1 MAINR
6 VLPRQ
11 RPKKKIKGY
20 QSWRNLTFLHWEIA
34 SEELEPLLP
43 SGLQLDLFQGKA
55 YIGIVPFEMKNIRPA
70 WCPQVLGFNFL
81 ETNVRTYVI
90 HNQEPGVFFFSLD
103 ANSYIAVKVA
113 RWIWHLPYFHSA
125 MTLSNKD
132 AIYNYTLKRTNKVQ
146 SQIKIEVSET
156 LPPSEADS
164 LEYFLLE
171 QYLLFTELRGQ
182 LLRGQVHHIPYP
194 VRQAELIDFEDQL
207 LEINNIGGISSSP
220 DLVHFSQG
228 VDVEI
233 YPLEPTGD

>member
-6 VLPRQ
+6 VLPRP
-11 RPKKKIKGY
+11 RPKKRINGY

-43 SGLQLDLFQGKA
+43 SGLKLDLFEGKA

-90 HNQEPGVFFFSLD
+90 HNQEPGVYFFSLD

-132 AIYNYTLKRTNKVQ
+132 AIYNYTLKRTDKVQ
-146 SQIKIEVSET
+146 SQIKIEVGET

-171 QYLLFTELRGQ
+171 RYLLFTELRGQ

-207 LEINNIGGISSSP
+207 LEINNIAGISSSP

-233 YPLEPTGD
+233 YPLEPTSD

>member
-43 SGLQLDLFQGKA
+43 SGLKLDLFEGKA

-103 ANSYIAVKVA
+103 ASSYIAVKVA

-132 AIYNYTLKRTNKVQ
+132 AIYNYTLKRTDKVQ

-171 QYLLFTELRGQ
+171 RYLLFTELRGQ

>member
-1 MAINR
+1 MVINR
-6 VLPRQ
+6 ILPRQ
-11 RPKKKIKGY
+11 RPKRKIKGY

-90 HNQEPGVFFFSLD
+90 HNQEPGVFFLSLD
-103 ANSYIAVKVA
+103 ANSYIAVKIA

-125 MTLSNKD
+125 MTFSNKD
-132 AIYNYTLKRTNKVQ
+132 AIYNYTLKRPDKVQ

-171 QYLLFTELRGQ
+171 RYLLFTELRGQ
-182 LLRGQVHHIPYP
+182 LLRGQVHHTPYP
-194 VRQAELIDFEDQL
+194 VHQAELIDFEDQL

>member
-1 MAINR
+1 MAITR

-132 AIYNYTLKRTNKVQ
+132 AIYNYTLKRTDKVQ

-171 QYLLFTELRGQ
+171 RYLLFTELRGQ

-207 LEINNIGGISSSP
+207 LEVNNLSLIHI
-220 DLVHFSQG
+220 
-228 VDVEI
+228 
-233 YPLEPTGD
+233 

>member
-103 ANSYIAVKVA
+103 ANSYIAVKIA

-125 MTLSNKD
+125 MTFSNKD
-132 AIYNYTLKRTNKVQ
+132 AIYNYTLKRPDKVQ

-171 QYLLFTELRGQ
+171 RYLLFTELRGQ
-182 LLRGQVHHIPYP
+182 LLRGRFITHPI
-194 VRQAELIDFEDQL
+194 LFIKL
-207 LEINNIGGISSSP
+207 N
-220 DLVHFSQG
+220 
-228 VDVEI
+228 
-233 YPLEPTGD
+233 

>member
-6 VLPRQ
+6 ILPRQ
-11 RPKKKIKGY
+11 RPKRKTKGY

-55 YIGIVPFEMKNIRPA
+55 YIGIVPFEMKKIRPA
-70 WCPQVLGFNFL
+70 WCPQALGFNFL

-103 ANSYIAVKVA
+103 ANSYIAVKIA

-132 AIYNYTLKRTNKVQ
+132 AVYNYTLKRTDKVQ

-171 QYLLFTELRGQ
+171 RYLLFTELRGQ

>member
-43 SGLQLDLFQGKA
+43 SGLKLDLFEGKA

-90 HNQEPGVFFFSLD
+90 HNQEPGVYFFSLD

-132 AIYNYTLKRTNKVQ
+132 AIYNYTLKRTDKVQ

-171 QYLLFTELRGQ
+171 RYLLFTELRGQ

>member
-6 VLPRQ
+6 ILPRQ
-11 RPKKKIKGY
+11 RPKKQIKGY

-103 ANSYIAVKVA
+103 ANSYIAVKIA

-125 MTLSNKD
+125 MTISNKD
-132 AIYNYTLKRTNKVQ
+132 AIYNYTLKRPDNVQ

-171 QYLLFTELRGQ
+171 RYLLFTELRGQ

-207 LEINNIGGISSSP
+207 LEINNIRGISSSP

-228 VDVEI
+228 VDVKI

>member
-132 AIYNYTLKRTNKVQ
+132 AVYNYTLKRTDKVQ

-171 QYLLFTELRGQ
+171 RYLLFTELRGQ

-207 LEINNIGGISSSP
+207 LEVNNIGGISSSP

>member
-132 AIYNYTLKRTNKVQ
+132 AVYNYTLKRTDKVQ

-171 QYLLFTELRGQ
+171 RYLLFTELRGQ
-182 LLRGQVHHIPYP
+182 LLRGHVHHIPYP

-207 LEINNIGGISSSP
+207 LEVNNIGGISSSP

>member
-1 MAINR
+1 MAIDR
-6 VLPRQ
+6 LLPRQ
-11 RPKKKIKGY
+11 RPGKKIKGY
-20 QSWRNLTFLHWEIA
+20 QSWRNLAFLHWEVA

-113 RWIWHLPYFHSA
+113 RWIWHLPYFRSA

-132 AIYNYTLKRTNKVQ
+132 AVYNYTLKRTDKVQ

-171 QYLLFTELRGQ
+171 RYLLFTELRGQ

-207 LEINNIGGISSSP
+207 LEVNNIGGISSSP

>member
-103 ANSYIAVKVA
+103 ASSYIAVKVA

-132 AIYNYTLKRTNKVQ
+132 AIYNYMLKRTDKVQ

-171 QYLLFTELRGQ
+171 RYLLFTELRGQ

>member
-1 MAINR
+1 MVINR
-6 VLPRQ
+6 ILPRQ
-11 RPKKKIKGY
+11 RPKRKIKGY

-55 YIGIVPFEMKNIRPA
+55 YIGIVPFEMKKIRPA
-70 WCPQVLGFNFL
+70 WCPQALGFNFL

-103 ANSYIAVKVA
+103 ANSYIAVKIA

-125 MTLSNKD
+125 MTFSNKD
-132 AIYNYTLKRTNKVQ
+132 AIYNYTLKRPDKVQ

-171 QYLLFTELRGQ
+171 RYLLFTELRGQ
-182 LLRGQVHHIPYP
+182 LLRGQVHHTPYP
-194 VRQAELIDFEDQL
+194 VHQAELIDFEDQL

>member
-6 VLPRQ
+6 ILPRQ
-11 RPKKKIKGY
+11 RPKRKTKGY

-103 ANSYIAVKVA
+103 ANSYIAVKLA

-132 AIYNYTLKRTNKVQ
+132 AVYNYTLKRTDKVQ

-171 QYLLFTELRGQ
+171 RYLLFTELRGQ

-207 LEINNIGGISSSP
+207 LEINNIRGISSSP

-228 VDVEI
+228 VDVKI
-233 YPLEPTGD
+233 YPLEPIGY

>member
-34 SEELEPLLP
+34 SEELEHLLP
-43 SGLQLDLFQGKA
+43 SGLKLDLFQGKA

-103 ANSYIAVKVA
+103 ANSYIAVKIA

-132 AIYNYTLKRTNKVQ
+132 AVYNYTLKRTDKVQ

-171 QYLLFTELRGQ
+171 RYLLFTELRGQ

-194 VRQAELIDFEDQL
+194 VHQAELIDFEDQL
-207 LEINNIGGISSSP
+207 LEINNIRGISSSP

>member
-113 RWIWHLPYFHSA
+113 RWIWHLPYFRSA

-132 AIYNYTLKRTNKVQ
+132 AVYNYTLKRTDKVQ

-171 QYLLFTELRGQ
+171 RYLLFTELRGQ

-207 LEINNIGGISSSP
+207 LEVNNIGGISSSP

-228 VDVEI
+228 VDVKI

>member
-132 AIYNYTLKRTNKVQ
+132 AIYNYTLKRTDKVQ

-171 QYLLFTELRGQ
+171 RYLLFTELRGQ

-233 YPLEPTGD
+233 YPLELTGD

>member
-132 AIYNYTLKRTNKVQ
+132 AVYNYTLKRTDKVQ

-171 QYLLFTELRGQ
+171 RYLLFTELRGQ
-182 LLRGQVHHIPYP
+182 LLRGQVHHTPYP
-194 VRQAELIDFEDQL
+194 VHQAELIDFEDQL
-207 LEINNIGGISSSP
+207 LEINNIGGTSSSP

>member
-171 QYLLFTELRGQ
+171 RYLLFTELRGQ

>member
-1 MAINR
+1 MVINR
-6 VLPRQ
+6 ILPRQ
-11 RPKKKIKGY
+11 RPKRKIKGY

-113 RWIWHLPYFHSA
+113 RWIWHLPYFRSA

-132 AIYNYTLKRTNKVQ
+132 AVYNYTLKRTDKVQ

-171 QYLLFTELRGQ
+171 RYLLFTELRGQ

-207 LEINNIGGISSSP
+207 LEVNNIGGISSSP

>member
-103 ANSYIAVKVA
+103 ASSYIAVKVA

-132 AIYNYTLKRTNKVQ
+132 AIYNYTLKRTDKVQ

-171 QYLLFTELRGQ
+171 RYLLFTELRGQ

>member
-1 MAINR
+1 MVINR
-6 VLPRQ
+6 ILPRQ

-103 ANSYIAVKVA
+103 ANSYIAVKIA

-125 MTLSNKD
+125 MTFSNKD
-132 AIYNYTLKRTNKVQ
+132 AIYNYTLKRPDKVQ

-171 QYLLFTELRGQ
+171 RYLLFTELRGQ
-182 LLRGQVHHIPYP
+182 LLRGRFITHPI
-194 VRQAELIDFEDQL
+194 LFIKL
-207 LEINNIGGISSSP
+207 N
-220 DLVHFSQG
+220 
-228 VDVEI
+228 
-233 YPLEPTGD
+233 

>member
-125 MTLSNKD
+125 MTFSNKD
-132 AIYNYTLKRTNKVQ
+132 AIYNYTLKRTDKVQ

-171 QYLLFTELRGQ
+171 RYLLFTELRGQ

-233 YPLEPTGD
+233 YSLEPTGD

>member
-132 AIYNYTLKRTNKVQ
+132 AIYNYTLKRTDKVQ

-171 QYLLFTELRGQ
+171 RYLLFTELRGQ